1 MEFALAR
8 AGLRPLNVTHPGG
21 RYSVAYLAHKLR
33 TFADVSVLRAASARI
48 ASGRTGAVSVPIN
61 LFDIMTVVA
70 RREESLS

>member
-1 MEFALAR
+1 MSGGDERVRSAVR
-8 AGLRPLNVTHPGG
+8 RRSGG

-33 TFADVSVLRAASARI
+33 TFADVSVFRRASARV

-70 RREESLS
+70 RREESLP